1 MTTPQ
6 DRPAVSI
13 SLPGRLGDPASDFRS
28 DRRTDPRMLEGLTP
42 FGMDRHVPAP
52 ATGPDDTL
60 EDRLAFAVEAEGGF
74 EGLFAANVE
83 GLPEIAGVDRTTE
96 TVIGVDGNLITLHIH
111 RPSEVS
117 GPLPAVVYLH
127 GGGMALLSAAGPLYL
142 RVYDELAATGLIVVG
157 VEFRNAAGKLGPH
170 PFPAGLNDC
179 FSALE
184 WVGAHREDLGV
195 TKIAVAGDS
204 GGANLTLAVTI
215 KAKREGRLDLI
226 DGTYALAPYISGAYG
241 WAVQDKARELPSL
254 IENDDHFISSA
265 VTSVL
270 VSLYDPEGLNARNPL
285 AWPYFATEED
295 LTGLPPHVISTNEI
309 DPVRDE
315 GLAYARNL
323 ARAGVNVISRTVNGV
338 CHDGELIFA
347 TALPDLHAAALK
359 DVHDFTAG
367 L

>member
-6 DRPAVSI
+6 GLPEVPI

-28 DRRTDPRMLEGLTP
+28 DRRTDPRMLQGLTP
-42 FGMDRHVPAP
+42 FGLDRHVPAP
-52 ATGPDDTL
+52 PTGPDDSL
-60 EDRLAFAVEAEGGF
+60 EDRLAFAAETETGF
-74 EGLFAANVE
+74 EGLFAALVE
-83 GLPEIAGVDRTTE
+83 GLPEIPGVRRTTE
-96 TVIGVDGNLITLHIH
+96 TAIGADGNPITLHVH
-111 RPSEVS
+111 RPSDVS
-117 GPLPAVVYLH
+117 GPLPAVVFLH

-142 RVYDELAATGLIVVG
+142 RWYDELAATGVIVVG

-170 PFPAGLNDC
+170 PFPAGLDDC

-195 TKIAVAGDS
+195 TRVAVAGDS
-204 GGANLTLAVTI
+204 GGANLALAVTI

-241 WAVQDKARELPSL
+241 WSVQDKARELPSL
-254 IENDDHFISSA
+254 VENDDHFISSA

-315 GLAYARNL
+315 GLTYARRL
-323 ARAGVNVISRTVNGV
+323 ARAGVDVISRTVNGV
-338 CHDGELIFA
+338 CHDGELVFA

-359 DVHDFTAG
+359 DIHTFTAG